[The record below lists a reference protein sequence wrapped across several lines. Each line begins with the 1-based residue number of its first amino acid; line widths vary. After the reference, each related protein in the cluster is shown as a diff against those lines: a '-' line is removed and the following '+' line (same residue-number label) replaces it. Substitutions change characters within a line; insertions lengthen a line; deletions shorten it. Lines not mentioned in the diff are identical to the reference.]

1 MKEQG
6 KARQEST
13 KKDSSYYLIPQ
24 LEKVV
29 PYHGGH
35 YKAAKLLAQAGL
47 HSVLVPD
54 LIVISEA
61 QRQMFFPLYTVEFV
75 EREVIVF
82 EGRRNKIDLC
92 TPLQVAVRSIAK
104 QMM

>member
-6 KARQEST
+6 KARQESP
-13 KKDSSYYLIPQ
+13 KQDSTYYLIPQ

-35 YKAAKLLAQAGL
+35 FKAAKLLAQAGL
-47 HSVLVPD
+47 HSVLVID
-54 LIVISEA
+54 LITINET
-61 QRQMFFPLYTVEFV
+61 QRKMFFPLYSVEFV
-75 EREVIVF
+75 EREVISF
-82 EGRRNKIDLC
+82 ERRRNKIDLLS
-92 TPLQVAVRSIAK
+92 PLQVAVRSIAK